1 VIDNKRLI
9 LLKEKL
15 INEKSRLEDE
25 LKEIEEGNVNQT
37 QSEATGENSYED
49 DFADSGTATF
59 EREKDLSLDRNIKD
73 LLFRVDKA
81 LKHIEKGTY
90 GRCIVCGKDI
100 DPARLKAVP
109 YADLCIECKKKE
121 EKSW

>member
-1 VIDNKRLI
+1 VVDDKRLV

-15 INEKSRLEDE
+15 ISEKSRLKDE
-25 LKEIEEGNVNQT
+25 LKAIEEGNVNQT

-49 DFADSGTATF
+49 DFADSATATF
-59 EREKDLSLDRNIKD
+59 EREKDLSLERNIKD

-81 LKHIEKGTY
+81 LEYMEKGTY

-109 YADLCIECKKKE
+109 YTDLCIECKKKE